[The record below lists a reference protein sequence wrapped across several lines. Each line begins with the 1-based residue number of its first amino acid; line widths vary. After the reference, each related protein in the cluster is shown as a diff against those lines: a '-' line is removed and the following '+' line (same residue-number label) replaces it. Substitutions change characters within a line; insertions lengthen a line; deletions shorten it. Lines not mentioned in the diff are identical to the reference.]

1 MALWWASHWQ
11 AHERILWFI
20 VKQIYRCSVLWGDYR
35 IIIIP
40 CILYIATFALG
51 IVSLYMTGAPSGDIW
66 AGLAAHVTLAYSST
80 TIGLNVILTCL
91 ICGRILYFARQSQKD
106 LGTQFLRTYISVAS
120 IIIESALP
128 FTLSGI
134 AYLVTFG
141 LNNGLEILFL
151 SIYGMFTCISPQLII
166 MRVVAGR
173 AWNQH
178 TFTVTAASGIFDS
191 PSGLAVSHHP
201 ADTNEQAAISLQ
213 LQNLT
218 KSDGS
223 SMEIV

>member
-1 MALWWASHWQ
+1 
-11 AHERILWFI
+11 
-20 VKQIYRCSVLWGDYR
+20 
-35 IIIIP
+35 
-40 CILYIATFALG
+40 
-51 IVSLYMTGAPSGDIW
+51 MTGAPSGDIW

-151 SIYGMFTCISPQLII
+151 SIYGMFTVRIVCW
-166 MRVVAGR
+166 A
-173 AWNQH
+173 
-178 TFTVTAASGIFDS
+178 VT
-191 PSGLAVSHHP
+191 H
-201 ADTNEQAAISLQ
+201 LQ
-213 LQNLT
+213 
-218 KSDGS
+218 S
-223 SMEIV
+223 